1 MKRLILLASLV
12 VGVLFIVA
20 CGGGGSDSDSDSAPA
35 TSAPAPTATAV
46 PEPTTPPA
54 DTGPDPAQIA
64 AGRSKYGTCSACHGL
79 DARGVTGLGKDL
91 IESEF
96 MDGLSDT
103 ELVEFIKVGRDPGD
117 PANTTGIGMP
127 AKGGNPSLD
136 DDDILAILAYIGS
149 LE

>member
-1 MKRLILLASLV
+1 MKRLTLLASLI

-20 CGGGGSDSDSDSAPA
+20 CGGGGSDSDNVAP

-64 AGRSKYGTCSACHGL
+64 TGQTKYGSCSACHGL

-96 MDGLSDT
+96 MAGLSDA

-127 AKGGNPSLD
+127 AKGGNPALS
-136 DDDILAILAYIGS
+136 DDDILAILAYIDS

>member
-1 MKRLILLASLV
+1 
-12 VGVLFIVA
+12 
-20 CGGGGSDSDSDSAPA
+20 
-35 TSAPAPTATAV
+35 
-46 PEPTTPPA
+46 
-54 DTGPDPAQIA
+54 
-64 AGRSKYGTCSACHGL
+64 
-79 DARGVTGLGKDL
+79 
-91 IESEF
+91 